1 MNRPAI
7 PAALRLAVW
16 QQAAGRCEYCLL
28 SESNGFVA
36 HEVDHIVARQ
46 HHGTTT
52 ADNLALACFA
62 CNRRKGAN
70 IASVDPTT
78 GELVPLFHPRRDVW
92 TEHFRLQ
99 GARILPLTPRGR
111 ATVELLQLNRHARL
125 RRRQLW
131 LNAGR
136 YPDW

>member
-1 MNRPAI
+1 MSRPAI
-7 PAALRLAVW
+7 PAALRLAVR
-16 QQAAGRCEYCLL
+16 QQAAMRCEYCLL
-28 SESNGFVA
+28 SESDGLVP

-46 HHGTTT
+46 HHGATTG
-52 ADNLALACFA
+52 DNLALACFA

-78 GELVPLFHPRRDVW
+78 GKLVPLFHPRHDVW
-92 TEHFRLQ
+92 AEHFRLQ
-99 GARILPLTPRGR
+99 GARILPLTPQGR
-111 ATVELLQLNRHARL
+111 ATAELLQFNSHARL

-136 YPDW
+136 YPG